1 MHQSKADKGYQ
12 LVKELTKDA
21 DDSTWV
27 VVMDLQQA
35 LPTPKVTAG
44 IAFYKRKLWTFNFC
58 IYDLKNGRGYM
69 HVWDEV
75 TAKRGSIE
83 ICSCIYKFVTTEV
96 PPTVKRLIIVSD
108 NCPGQNKNYLLIL
121 FYMFLTHRRFFEEIV
136 HVFLRP
142 GHTYNSADQ
151 TFGNIESNIR
161 LQRQINTPQDY
172 IDIIKSTRERR
183 PFIVTKMEQS
193 DFLDF
198 EILKRSC
205 TRRTPNGIRFSDA
218 AWFRVTKEYNIG
230 YELATDY
237 FSLGRGLGQHVR
249 LAKGRGKQ
257 LDRHFNLNYNMNGRL
272 KYSRPIPLKKAKLE
286 DLRCLVFQLV
296 PRDSIEKY
304 WQEILGN
311 PTSEETEID
320 DDEDDSGDGGFG
332 DIFDY

>member
-1 MHQSKADKGYQ
+1 MAIHCYQ
-12 LVKELTKDA
+12 
-21 DDSTWV
+21 
-27 VVMDLQQA
+27 
-35 LPTPKVTAG
+35 
-44 IAFYKRKLWTFNFC
+44 
-58 IYDLKNGRGYM
+58 NG
-69 HVWDEV
+69 
-75 TAKRGSIE
+75 
-83 ICSCIYKFVTTEV
+83 
-96 PPTVKRLIIVSD
+96 
-108 NCPGQNKNYLLIL
+108 
-121 FYMFLTHRRFFEEIV
+121 
-136 HVFLRP
+136 
-142 GHTYNSADQ
+142 
-151 TFGNIESNIR
+151 
-161 LQRQINTPQDY
+161 
-172 IDIIKSTRERR
+172 TRW
-183 PFIVTKMEQS
+183 I
-193 DFLDF
+193 
-198 EILKRSC
+198 
-205 TRRTPNGIRFSDA
+205 PNGIRFSDA